1 MKKLLGNISLKAK
14 LQILTF
20 LPLLALLYFIS
31 NTFISSYKKVKEMDE
46 LVQMVELVKINT
58 TLLKDQSKERNI
70 TANFINS
77 QGAKY
82 ADELKNIRKE
92 VDDNY
97 SSLLQKL
104 ITKDKIPKSLKINL
118 EKDIKTIKETLSKV
132 REQIRSDNIEN
143 VRTINALNFYTSL
156 NTQLLKFLL
165 EISTYT
171 NEAVISTQIIS
182 TYNLLSSKDDTELIK
197 SYGLN
202 LISELDNENED
213 EDEMKKNIVY
223 NQLKIKSLLNTEN
236 EKFEVFHSLA
246 LNNYSKYEDIIKKT
260 KLEDYKD
267 FINTLSSE
275 EDVDIFS
282 GEEESFSKLS
292 NKKIEMLNK
301 IENSVINNLD
311 NILIAHEKNARLS
324 LYKDTAIGCFI
335 LILSLL
341 LAFIIYKKIDSDMK
355 LLKNNLLDFFD
366 FVAKKKDDIQISN
379 VEGKDE
385 FALLINTINEEVHK
399 TKEIASKDNEVLKE
413 IDDVISRVENGFF
426 TYNVKSQA
434 GSDSVNTLKI
444 SVNSMINITKE
455 KLDTLGLILKAYGEY
470 KYDFKLNEEQK
481 RGIAG
486 NIGTLSSSL
495 LALGNDISSFMATFS
510 NVIDKLNN
518 NTHIL
523 ASTSATISQSS
534 NNQAASL
541 EETAAS
547 LDEITSNIQMN
558 AENII
563 QMSQLSDKLNDTAS
577 KGNTLAKNTSNAMEE
592 INTKINQINES
603 ITIIDQIAFQTNIL
617 SLNAAVEAATAGE
630 AGKGFAVVAGE
641 VRNLASRSA
650 EAAHEIKSLVEEA
663 TQKANEG
670 KSVSNTMIEGYNDLD
685 NKIKETKHIIDEVAS
700 TSEEQKSRI
709 LQINAAISNLDKM
722 TQENASSVSNLSKIS
737 HEVEDLSLQIEDTI
751 KKAQFDESYKDMV
764 CDANLVN
771 AVSKHKR
778 KHIEYKDKHFQ
789 KLNDF
794 TNFSIINTKECE
806 LGVWIENEEKND
818 SPFTKT
824 EQWTQLKKQH
834 EIVHTNIQEYITLN
848 SENTPQNKLEN
859 RAIEIEENTL
869 LIFEKL
875 NDVLKNNCKN
885 K

>member
-1 MKKLLGNISLKAK
+1 MKKMLGNISLKAK

-58 TLLKDQSKERNI
+58 NLLKDQSKERNI

-77 QGAKY
+77 QGEKY
-82 ADELKNIRKE
+82 EDELKNIRKE

-132 REQIRSDNIEN
+132 RKQIRSDNIEN

-156 NTQLLKFLL
+156 NTQLLKLLL

-182 TYNLLSSKDDTELIK
+182 TYNLLASKDDTELIK

-202 LISELDNENED
+202 LISELDNED
-213 EDEMKKNIVY
+213 EDGMKKNIVY

-236 EKFEVFHSLA
+236 AKFEVFHSLA
-246 LNNYSKYEDIIKKT
+246 QKKYSNYQKIIKKT

-282 GEEESFSKLS
+282 GEEESFAKLS

-301 IENSVINNLD
+301 IENSVIVNLD
-311 NILIAHEKNARLS
+311 NTLIIHEENARLS
-324 LYKDTAIGCFI
+324 LYRDIIIGGFI

-341 LAFIIYKKIDSDMK
+341 LAFIVYKKIDSDMK
-355 LLKNNLLDFFD
+355 LLKNNLLDFFA

-385 FALLINTINEEVHK
+385 FAVLINTINNEVLH

-413 IDDVISRVENGFF
+413 IDDVISRVESGFF

-434 GSDSVNTLKI
+434 GSDSVNTLKN

-577 KGNTLAKNTSNAMEE
+577 KGNTLAKNTSNAMQE
-592 INTKINQINES
+592 INDKITQITES

-670 KSVSNTMIEGYNDLD
+670 KSVSNTMIEGYTDLD

-700 TSEEQKSRI
+700 TSEEQKIRI
-709 LQINAAISNLDKM
+709 LQINDAISNLDKM

-764 CDANLVN
+764 CDINLVN
-771 AVSKHKR
+771 TVSKHKR

-806 LGVWIENEEKND
+806 LGVWIGNEEKNN

-848 SENTPQNKLEN
+848 SENTPQNKLEK